1 MLRALSVSDIVLI
14 DRLELDF
21 EPGLSVLT
29 GETGAGKSILLDAL
43 ALVIGRR
50 ADAGLLRA
58 GADKGVVAAE
68 FSVAKGHPVL
78 DLLVEHGLDLDG
90 DTVLIRR
97 TLGADGRSRAFLNDQ
112 PVSAALLREVGEKLI
127 EIHGQHGQQGLLNP
141 SSHRALLDV
150 FGGLDKD
157 SMAVAKAHGEQAE
170 KKAALDEALASFE
183 QARTD
188 RDYLEHVVEELR
200 TLNPVEGEEAELAD
214 RRALMM
220 NGEKIAAELSE
231 ADTDLGKNGGVDSVL
246 RVVLRRVERV
256 ASQAGGVL
264 DPLLDALERA
274 VDDLAEV
281 TQHLN
286 TAIMAVDFDP
296 QALEQ
301 VEERLFALRA
311 AARKHNCRVEE
322 LPRMRDDLEQQLAA
336 IDSGAASI
344 DALRADFEAADRVFV
359 EAAEALSVSRGSM
372 AARLD
377 RAVGKELIP
386 LKMEKATF
394 RTRIDRLPRERWS
407 AWGCDHVAFEVS
419 TNPGSPFGALSK
431 IASGGELSRFAL
443 ALKVVLAADGP
454 ATTLIF
460 DEVDQG
466 VGGAVAAAVGD
477 RLLKLGNGAQVLVV
491 THAPQV
497 AARGS
502 QHILID
508 KTTEGGAALTRA
520 RMLSASERRE
530 EVARMLA
537 GAEITDEARAAAER
551 LMVGESAA

>member
-50 ADAGLLRA
+50 ADAGLLRS

-68 FSVAKGHPVL
+68 FSVPNGHPVL
-78 DLLVEHGLDLDG
+78 DLLIEHGLDLDG
-90 DTVLIRR
+90 DAVLIRR

-112 PVSAALLREVGEKLI
+112 PVSAALLRQVGEKLI

-141 SSHRALLDV
+141 SSHRALLDA

-157 SMAVAKAHGEQAE
+157 ALGVAKAHGDQVE

-200 TLNPVEGEEAELAD
+200 ALDPVEGEEAELAD

-256 ASQAGGVL
+256 AGQAGGVL

-322 LPRMRDDLEQQLAA
+322 LPRMRNDLEQQLAA

-344 DALRADFEAADRVFV
+344 DALRADFEAADRVFA

-377 RAVGKELIP
+377 RAVGKELRP

-407 AWGCDHVAFEVS
+407 ASGCDHVAFEVS

-502 QHILID
+502 QHVLID
-508 KTTEGGAALTRA
+508 KTTKGGAALTRA
-520 RMLSASERRE
+520 RTLTATERRE

-551 LMVGESAA
+551 LMVGGSAA

>member
-1 MLRALSVSDIVLI
+1 MLRALSVSNIVLI

-50 ADAGLLRA
+50 ADAALLRA

-68 FSVAKGHPVL
+68 FSVPEQHPVL
-78 DLLVEHGLDLDG
+78 GLLAEHGLELDG
-90 DTVLIRR
+90 DAILIRR

-112 PVSAALLREVGEKLI
+112 PVSAGLLREVGERLI

-141 SSHRALLDV
+141 SSHRALLDA
-150 FGGLDKD
+150 FGGLGADAA
-157 SMAVAKAHGEQAE
+157 AVAAAHRLQAE

-183 QARTD
+183 QARSD

-200 TLNPVEGEEAELAD
+200 GLDPSEGEEAALAD

-220 NGEKIAAELSE
+220 NGEKIAAELGE
-231 ADTDLGKNGGVDSVL
+231 ADTDLRKDGGVDNVV
-246 RVVLRRVERV
+246 RVVLRRIER
-256 ASQAGGVL
+256 ASAPSGGIL

-274 VDDLAEV
+274 VDDLGEV
-281 TQHLN
+281 NQHL
-286 TAIMAVDFDP
+286 AAAVAALDFDQ

-311 AARKHNCRVEE
+311 AARKHHCGVED
-322 LPRMRDDLEQQLAA
+322 LPRVRADLEQSLAA
-336 IDSGAASI
+336 IESGAATI
-344 DALRADFEAADRVFV
+344 EALRAEFEALDRAFV
-359 EAAEALSVSRGSM
+359 EAAEALSVLRGSM

-377 RAVGKELIP
+377 RAIGKELAP

-394 RTRIDRLPRERWS
+394 RTRVERLPRDRWS
-407 AWGCDHVAFEVS
+407 AAGCDQVSFEVA
-419 TNPGSPFGALSK
+419 TNPGAPFGALSK

-443 ALKVVLAADGP
+443 ALKVVLASDGP

-477 RLLKLGNGAQVLVV
+477 RLLRLGKGAQVLVV

-502 QHILID
+502 QHILIA
-508 KTTEGGAALTRA
+508 KAVNGGEALTQA
-520 RMLSASERRE
+520 RTLSDPERRE
-530 EVARMLA
+530 EIARMLA
-537 GAEITDEARAAAER
+537 GAQITDEARAAAER

>member
-1 MLRALSVSDIVLI
+1 MLRALSVSNIVLI

-43 ALVIGRR
+43 ALVAGRR
-50 ADAGLLRA
+50 ADASLLRA

-68 FSVAKGHPVL
+68 FSVSEGHPVL
-78 DLLVEHGLDLDG
+78 DLLVEQGLDLDG
-90 DTVLIRR
+90 DVILVRR
-97 TLGADGRSRAFLNDQ
+97 TLGDDGRSRAFLNDQ
-112 PVSAALLREVGEKLI
+112 PVSAALLREVGEMLI

-141 SSHRALLDV
+141 SSHRALLDA
-150 FGGLDKD
+150 FSGLEADAAD
-157 SMAVAKAHGEQAE
+157 VASAHRLQAE
-170 KKAALDEALASFE
+170 KKVALDEAVASFE
-183 QARTD
+183 QAQSD

-200 TLNPVEGEEAELAD
+200 ALDPGEGEEAALAD

-220 NGEKIAAELSE
+220 NAEKIAAELAE
-231 ADTDLGKNGGVDSVL
+231 ADADLSRDGGVDSVV
-246 RVVLRRVERV
+246 RVVLRRIERV
-256 ASQAGGVL
+256 NAEAGGIL

-274 VDDLAEV
+274 VDNLTEV
-281 TQHLN
+281 NQHLS
-286 TAIMAVDFDP
+286 ASVAALDFDQ

-311 AARKHNCRVEE
+311 AARKHHSGVDD
-322 LPRMRDDLEQQLAA
+322 LPRVRAELETQLEA
-336 IDSGAASI
+336 IESGAATIEALKSDF
-344 DALRADFEAADRVFV
+344 DAAESAFSKG
-359 EAAEALSVSRGSM
+359 AEALSVARGSM

-377 RAVGKELIP
+377 RAVGKELAP

-394 RTRIDRLPRERWS
+394 RTLVDRLPRERWS
-407 AWGCDHVAFEVS
+407 SAGCDQVAFEVA
-419 TNPGSPFGALSK
+419 TNPGAPFGALSK

-454 ATTLIF
+454 TKTLIF

-477 RLLKLGNGAQVLVV
+477 RLLRLGEGAQVMVV

-508 KTTEGGAALTRA
+508 KATKAGVTVTQA
-520 RMLSASERRE
+520 RTLADSERRE
-530 EVARMLA
+530 EIARMLA
-537 GAEITDEARAAAER
+537 GAQITDEARAAADR
-551 LMVGESAA
+551 LMVGESVA